1 MDNNSKLLVLD
12 VAHEKPERGQRSA
25 VADAL
30 DSVMASGATF
40 RHSSGRLVELDVS
53 GPQEARI
60 TQDLPGARV
69 VPLDTDVSTLIP
81 DLDTNELL
89 FLEAVRIR
97 NSAAYREEKAR
108 QTPGD
113 SPEEQLM
120 FTAPCIPGGEF
131 HG

>member
-1 MDNNSKLLVLD
+1 VFDI
-12 VAHEKPERGQRSA
+12 AHEQPERGQRS
-25 VADAL
+25 VMADAL
-30 DSVMASGATF
+30 DSVLSSGATF
-40 RHSSGRLVELDVS
+40 RHSSGRLVLLDVS
-53 GPQEARI
+53 GPQEARL

-69 VPLDTDVSTLIP
+69 VSLDTDVSALIP
-81 DLDTNELL
+81 DLDTGELL

-97 NSAAYREEKAR
+97 NSAEYQEKKAR

-113 SPEEQLM
+113 SPEERLM